1 MNEKSIKQRN
11 QHKVEQGIWIV
22 LLSVFLLSS
31 VMKAVNINSFA
42 LETCLYM
49 DAYFWDLK
57 LVMSSFETIRMEMVG
72 AIGVCVIEM
81 VIALLA
87 IRHESLPDGW
97 TNGAPQQVVAGHDE
111 L

>member
-1 MNEKSIKQRN
+1 MNKKNINRFNVSNLEMGVR
-11 QHKVEQGIWIV
+11 VTM
-22 LLSVFLLSS
+22 LSVFLLSS
-31 VMKAVNINSFA
+31 VMKAVNINSFVM
-42 LETCLYM
+42 ETCLYM

-57 LVMSSFETIRMEMVG
+57 SVMSSFETIRMEMVG